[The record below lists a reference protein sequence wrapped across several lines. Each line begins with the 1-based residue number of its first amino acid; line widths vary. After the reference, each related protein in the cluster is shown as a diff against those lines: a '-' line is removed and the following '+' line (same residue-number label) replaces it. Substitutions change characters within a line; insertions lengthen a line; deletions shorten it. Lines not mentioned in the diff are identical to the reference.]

1 MVLACKIFVA
11 EEYMSLEEAALKL
24 KGFRVANDLV
34 EGEQKAELVNEIKDL
49 EIRADSLRG
58 IFSFDTP
65 LYIPSKGELRLIPR
79 TYEVVFEL
87 FSFNGRLL
95 LVVFEKKERANNVA
109 NQLSKILFL
118 LPGRILE
125 VRIEPDIIKKYHEE
139 HMEDAKVLF
148 FDDVDIPNIS
158 KLSLYGSG
166 LADTALYSEYL
177 THGKLWYI
185 VVRSKKF
192 GYIVGFTRNGI
203 VVSFTKIEITDLSSF
218 VKTEIFPILS
228 LEKNASP
235 KDII

>member
-24 KGFRVANDLV
+24 KGFRVANDFV

-65 LYIPSKGELRLIPR
+65 LYIPSKGLLRLIPR
-79 TYEVVFEL
+79 TFEVVFEL

-95 LVVFEKKERANNVA
+95 LAVFEKKERANNVA

-125 VRIEPDIIKKYHEE
+125 VRIEPDTIKKYHEE

-166 LADTALYSEYL
+166 LANTALYSEYL

-203 VVSFTKIEITDLSSF
+203 VVSFTKIEIKDLSSF
-218 VKTEIFPILS
+218 VKTEIFPLLS
-228 LEKNASP
+228 LEKNV
-235 KDII
+235 

>member
-79 TYEVVFEL
+79 TFEVVFEL
-87 FSFNGRLL
+87 FPFNGRLL
-95 LVVFEKKERANNVA
+95 LAVFEKKERANNVA

-125 VRIEPDIIKKYHEE
+125 VRIEPDTIKKYHEE

-218 VKTEIFPILS
+218 VKTEIFPLLS

>member
-24 KGFRVANDLV
+24 KGFRVANDFV

-58 IFSFDTP
+58 VFSFDTP

-79 TYEVVFEL
+79 TFEVVFEL

-95 LVVFEKKERANNVA
+95 LAVFEKKERANNVA

-218 VKTEIFPILS
+218 VKTEIFPLLS

>member
-11 EEYMSLEEAALKL
+11 EEYMSLEEVALKL
-24 KGFRVANDLV
+24 KGFRVANDFV

-58 IFSFDTP
+58 MFSFDTP
-65 LYIPSKGELRLIPR
+65 LYIPSKGLLRLIPR
-79 TYEVVFEL
+79 TFEVVFEL

-95 LVVFEKKERANNVA
+95 LAVFEKKERANNVA

-125 VRIEPDIIKKYHEE
+125 VRIEPDTIKKYHEE

-218 VKTEIFPILS
+218 VKTEIFPLLS
-228 LEKNASP
+228 LEKNA
-235 KDII
+235 

>member
-1 MVLACKIFVA
+1 MVIACKIFVA
-11 EEYMSLEEAALKL
+11 EEYMSLEETALKL
-24 KGFRVANDLV
+24 KGFRVANDFV

-65 LYIPSKGELRLIPR
+65 LYIPSKGLLRLIPR
-79 TYEVVFEL
+79 TFEVVFEL

-125 VRIEPDIIKKYHEE
+125 VRIEPDTIKKYHEE

-148 FDDVDIPNIS
+148 FDDIDIPNIS

-166 LADTALYSEYL
+166 LANTALYSEYL

-203 VVSFTKIEITDLSSF
+203 VVSFTKIEITDLASF
-218 VKTEIFPILS
+218 VKTEIFPLLS
-228 LEKNASP
+228 LEKNG
-235 KDII
+235 

>member
-11 EEYMSLEEAALKL
+11 EEYVSLEEAALKL
-24 KGFRVANDLV
+24 KGFRVANDFV

-79 TYEVVFEL
+79 TYEIVFEL

-125 VRIEPDIIKKYHEE
+125 VRIEPDTIKKYHEE

-203 VVSFTKIEITDLSSF
+203 IVSFTKIEITDLSSF
-218 VKTEIFPILS
+218 VKTEIFPLLS
-228 LEKNASP
+228 LEKNARP

>member
-11 EEYMSLEEAALKL
+11 EEYVSLEEAALKL
-24 KGFRVANDLV
+24 KGFRVANDFV

-125 VRIEPDIIKKYHEE
+125 VRIEPDTIKKYHEE

-203 VVSFTKIEITDLSSF
+203 IVSFTKIEITDLSSF
-218 VKTEIFPILS
+218 VKTEIFPLLS
-228 LEKNASP
+228 LEKNARP

>member
-11 EEYMSLEEAALKL
+11 EEFMSLEEAALKL
-24 KGFRVANDLV
+24 KGFKVVNDFV

-58 IFSFDTP
+58 IFSFDIP
-65 LYIPSKGELRLIPR
+65 LYIPSKGALRLIPR
-79 TYEVVFEL
+79 TFEVVFEL
-87 FSFNGRLL
+87 FSFNGKLL

-118 LPGRILE
+118 IPGRILE
-125 VRIEPDIIKKYHEE
+125 VRIEPDTIKRYHEE

-203 VVSFTKIEITDLSSF
+203 VVSFTKIETADLSSF
-218 VKTEIFPILS
+218 VKTEIFPLLS
-228 LEKNASP
+228 LEKNV
-235 KDII
+235 

>member
-11 EEYMSLEEAALKL
+11 EEYMSLEEIALKL
-24 KGFRVANDLV
+24 KGFRVVNDLV

-65 LYIPSKGELRLIPR
+65 LYIPSKGAIRLIPR
-79 TYEVVFEL
+79 TFEVVFEL

-125 VRIEPDIIKKYHEE
+125 VRIEPDTIKKYHEE

-203 VVSFTKIEITDLSSF
+203 IVSFTKIEISDLSSF
-218 VKTEIFPILS
+218 VKTEIFPLLS
-228 LEKNASP
+228 LEKNA
-235 KDII
+235 

>member
-24 KGFRVANDLV
+24 KGFRVVNDIV

-65 LYIPSKGELRLIPR
+65 LYIPSKGTIRLIPR
-79 TYEVVFEL
+79 TFEVVFEL

-95 LVVFEKKERANNVA
+95 LAVFEKKERANNVA

-125 VRIEPDIIKKYHEE
+125 VRIEPDTIKKFHEE

-177 THGKLWYI
+177 IHGKLWYI

-203 VVSFTKIEITDLSSF
+203 VVSFSKIEITDLSSF
-218 VKTEIFPILS
+218 VKTEIFPLLS
-228 LEKNASP
+228 LEKNA
-235 KDII
+235 

>member
-11 EEYMSLEEAALKL
+11 EEYMSLEEVALKL
-24 KGFRVANDLV
+24 KGFRVANDFV

-58 IFSFDTP
+58 VFSFDTP
-65 LYIPSKGELRLIPR
+65 LYIPSKGLLRLIPR
-79 TYEVVFEL
+79 TFEVVFEL

-125 VRIEPDIIKKYHEE
+125 VRIEPDTIKKYHEE

-218 VKTEIFPILS
+218 VKTEIFPLLS
-228 LEKNASP
+228 LEKNA
-235 KDII
+235 